1 MCKEIDNYKKSH
13 DFKDYFDMSLIDK
26 DAEKL
31 LKSFNL
37 ERDVTPIVAIA
48 KKMGFKVYVVSLNK
62 QNESLSGMIGISEE
76 LRESYNNDK
85 IVLLN
90 DEESNEHI
98 RFTLAHELAHY
109 IYDYDE
115 NLHVN
120 GYFNK
125 YNTLEAETNIE
136 RRANRFA
143 ASFMM
148 PKTVFTKIFNQNK
161 EIGMTLN
168 SNIENLSNYF
178 IVPITAVKLRI
189 KELGLNG

>member
-1 MCKEIDNYKKSH
+1 MCKEIEEYKNSH
-13 DFKDYFDMSLIDK
+13 DFKNYFDMSQIDE
-26 DAEKL
+26 DAETL

-37 ERDVTPIVAIA
+37 ERDVTPIVTIA
-48 KKMGFKVYVVSLNK
+48 KKMGFKVYSASLNK
-62 QNESLSGMIGISEE
+62 EDECLSGMIGISEG
-76 LRESYNNDK
+76 LRQSYNHDK
-85 IVLLN
+85 VVLLN
-90 DEESNEHI
+90 GEESNEHM

-115 NLHVN
+115 NIHTN

-125 YNTLEAETNIE
+125 YNTLEAETDIE

-161 EIGMTLN
+161 DIGMLLN
-168 SNIENLSNYF
+168 SNIETLSDYF